1 MPAVARTSWTWACG
15 CCVGRRNKSGV
26 EAGGGAGASGRAEE
40 GGEVWSLFIDLPVLE
55 AATDGF
61 SDDNLLGR
69 GGFGP
74 VYKGVMP
81 DGQQIAVKKLSLG
94 SRQGVREFLNE
105 VRLLLKVQ
113 HRNLVS
119 LLGCC
124 ASSGHKMLVY
134 PYFPNGSLD
143 HILFNRKRSVEL
155 DWPKRYQI
163 VIGLARGLLYLH
175 EESPVKII
183 HRDIKASNV
192 LLDDQL
198 NPKIADFGMARLFL
212 EDASH
217 VNTFRISST

>member
-1 MPAVARTSWTWACG
+1 MAAAPRSWTWACE
-15 CCVGRRNKSGV
+15 CCVGRRRRK
-26 EAGGGAGASGRAEE
+26 GGAGASGRAEE
-40 GGEVWSLFIDLPVLE
+40 GDEWSLFMDLPVLE

-61 SDDNLLGR
+61 SDGNLLGR

-74 VYKGVMP
+74 VYKGVLQ

-124 ASSGHKMLVY
+124 ASSGQKMLVY

-143 HILFNRKRSVEL
+143 HILFSK
-155 DWPKRYQI
+155 KK
-163 VIGLARGLLYLH
+163 
-175 EESPVKII
+175 KII
-183 HRDIKASNV
+183 CILSCIASS
-192 LLDDQL
+192 
-198 NPKIADFGMARLFL
+198 KFAAIM
-212 EDASH
+212 
-217 VNTFRISST
+217 